1 LREILRLEHIKSKII
16 WREDQLDCFIP
27 IQSIWALWRGLLH
40 ADAQIEELHWNVWVT
55 HQLLLRA
62 LETFGGDAN
71 LFKHSLRAGFISF
84 LLLLDITFK
93 RTQVLLGIFSK
104 VLASLL
110 LC

>member
-1 LREILRLEHIKSKII
+1 
-16 WREDQLDCFIP
+16 
-27 IQSIWALWRGLLH
+27 
-40 ADAQIEELHWNVWVT
+40 
-55 HQLLLRA
+55 LLRA